1 MSNLVNHL
9 GEPIGKT
16 VDDSKLPTQ
25 EQILQDP
32 ITKKFVFLNSDAYP
46 NQTCIGLTSETD
58 FHGVVYKYGKVTLPE
73 QIVDGEVEEK
83 GLPFK
88 FEYDIIENNGIPK
101 ENFGDDFFKLLGDI
115 LYHIIIA
122 QSEVGYDTNDRT
134 NNAEQSGI
142 QWGIL

>member
-9 GEPIGKT
+9 GEPISKT
-16 VDDSKLPTQ
+16 IDESTLPTR
-25 EQILQDP
+25 EQILADP

-73 QIVDGEVEEK
+73 EIVEGEVEKK

-88 FEYDIIENNGIPK
+88 FEYDIIENNGIPR
-101 ENFGDDFFKLLGDI
+101 ENFGDNFMKLIGDV
-115 LYHIIIA
+115 LLHIIIA
-122 QSEVGYDTNDRT
+122 QSEDGTLEPINRT
-134 NNAEQSGI
+134 NNAQ
-142 QWGIL
+142 

>member
-16 VDDSKLPTQ
+16 VDESTLPTT
-25 EQILQDP
+25 EQILSDP

-46 NQTCIGLTSETD
+46 DQTCIGLTSETD
-58 FHGVVYKYGKVTLPE
+58 FHGVIYKYGKVTLPE
-73 QIVDGEVEEK
+73 EIVDGEVEKK

-101 ENFGDDFFKLLGDI
+101 ENFGDNFMKLIGDV
-115 LYHIIIA
+115 LLHIIIA
-122 QSEVGYDTNDRT
+122 QSEDGTLEPINRT
-134 NNAEQSGI
+134 NNAQ
-142 QWGIL
+142 

>member
-1 MSNLVNHL
+1 MSKLLNHL

-16 VDDSKLPTQ
+16 VDESKLPTT
-25 EQILQDP
+25 EQILNDP

-73 QIVDGEVEEK
+73 EIVEGEVEKK

-101 ENFGDDFFKLLGDI
+101 ENFGDNFMKLIGDV
-115 LYHIIIA
+115 LLHIIIA
-122 QSEVGYDTNDRT
+122 QSEDGTLATNYRT
-134 NNAEQSGI
+134 DNAQ
-142 QWGIL
+142 